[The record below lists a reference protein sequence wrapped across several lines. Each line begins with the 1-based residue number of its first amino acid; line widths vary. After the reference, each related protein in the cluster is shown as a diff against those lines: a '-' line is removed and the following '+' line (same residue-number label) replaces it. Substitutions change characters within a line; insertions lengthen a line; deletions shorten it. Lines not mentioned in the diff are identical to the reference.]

1 MAKLE
6 ILQVGA
12 PVLREKCVKVETFRR
27 HEANSR
33 RSSGRGACG
42 SAGR

>member
-12 PVLREKCVKVETFRR
+12 PVLREKCVKVE
-27 HEANSR
+27 NIDLKLL
-33 RSSGRGACG
+33 
-42 SAGR
+42 